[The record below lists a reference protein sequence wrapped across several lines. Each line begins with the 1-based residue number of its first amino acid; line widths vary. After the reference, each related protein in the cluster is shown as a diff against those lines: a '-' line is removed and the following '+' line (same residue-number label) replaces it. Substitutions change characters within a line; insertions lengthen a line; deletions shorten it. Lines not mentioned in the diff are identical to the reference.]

1 MGFLNKYEALM
12 NGEKVPRKFK
22 KEILGKRLN
31 KTKIRKKIQDF
42 EVLEDAK
49 SISNGAHY
57 SHEPFCP
64 ECGCTE
70 YRGTGNMVPYPEHYE
85 NFFCLRC
92 NYQVATIDN
101 SPFMHCLEFDDLKV
115 T

>member
-1 MGFLNKYEALM
+1 MGFYGKHQSLI
-12 NGEKVPRKFK
+12 NGEKMPRKFK
-22 KEILGKRLN
+22 KRILGKKLN
-31 KTKIRKKIQDF
+31 KANLRKKIEDF
-42 EVLEDAK
+42 EVLKEAE
-49 SISNGAHY
+49 SLSNGAYY

-64 ECGCTE
+64 KCGCTE

-101 SPFMHCLEFDDLKV
+101 SPFVHCLEFEDE
-115 T
+115 